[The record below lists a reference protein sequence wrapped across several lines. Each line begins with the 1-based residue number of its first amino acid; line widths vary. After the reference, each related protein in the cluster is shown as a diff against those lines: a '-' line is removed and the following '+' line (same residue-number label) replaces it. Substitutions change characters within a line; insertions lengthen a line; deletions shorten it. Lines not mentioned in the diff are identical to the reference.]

1 MVGRKSREK
10 QQRRAAPK
18 PPPVGKQQSSLWRTP
33 RVRITAAIAALALIA
48 AVAVVVAVARSSHT
62 AVKLGP
68 ALANESP
75 LAGLQTGPPPWPA
88 EHAKL
93 AVRLDQLGLP
103 RLQMEGDVLHI
114 HQHLDLYI
122 SGRQLPVPALIG
134 INEQQ
139 RYLDPLHTHDAS
151 GIIHVESPTKTAYT
165 LGQFFAVWGV
175 RLTNRCI
182 GNLCNNGSNQ
192 LRAYVNGKSVTAN
205 PARIELAA
213 HQEIV
218 LAYGTANQ
226 LPGKIPSSYP
236 FPAGL

>member
-1 MVGRKSREK
+1 VGKKSREK
-10 QQRRAAPK
+10 QQRRAVPK
-18 PPPVGKQQSSLWRTP
+18 PPPVGKQQRSLWRTP
-33 RVRITAAIAALALIA
+33 RVRNAAPIVALALVVGIA
-48 AVAVVVAVARSSHT
+48 LVVALARSSHT

-68 ALANESP
+68 ALANESS
-75 LAGLQTGPPPWPA
+75 LAGMQTGPPPWPA

-93 AVRLDQLGLP
+93 ADRLDQLGLP
-103 RLQMEGDVLHI
+103 RLQSEGDVLHI
-114 HQHLDLYI
+114 HQHLDLYAG
-122 SGRQLPVPALIG
+122 GRHLPVPALIG

-151 GIIHVESPTKTAYT
+151 GIIHIESPTKTAYT

-175 RLTNRCI
+175 RLTDRCI
-182 GNLCNNGSNQ
+182 GGLCNNGGNQ
-192 LRAYVNGKSVTAN
+192 LRAYVNGKRVTAN

-218 LAYGTANQ
+218 LTYGSPSQ
-226 LPGKIPSSYP
+226 EPRKIPSSYP